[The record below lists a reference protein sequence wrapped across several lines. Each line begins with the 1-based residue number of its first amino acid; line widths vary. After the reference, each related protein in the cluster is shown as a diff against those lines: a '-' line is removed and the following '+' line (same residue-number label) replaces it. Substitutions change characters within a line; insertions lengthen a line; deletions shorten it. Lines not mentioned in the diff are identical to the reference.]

1 MRFYKKIVCFLA
13 LALYGQITQAEVMHP
28 RVLLNNEDVA
38 AMKIAAEKY
47 PLFKESFEQRKASV
61 DAKIGKV
68 IDVPL
73 PKDPGGG
80 YTHEQHKKNYT
91 LVRDAGILYLLTDD
105 KRYAELVRDVLFLYA
120 KMYPTL
126 GEHPAKKEE
135 APGKLFWQSLNEA
148 VWLVHVSQAYDAV
161 YGALSAGERAF
172 IEKDLL
178 RPVATYLSDESPKT
192 FNRIHNHGT
201 WAAAAV
207 GMTGYAIGDNEFV
220 EKALLGLDK
229 SGKSGFLKQL
239 EQLFSPDGYYTEG
252 PYYQRYALM
261 PFILFGYAI
270 EKNDPQRHIFDYRDG
285 ILLKAVYTTV
295 DLSYKG
301 LFFPLNDA
309 IKDKGLSTPELGYG
323 LAIAYSITQDPTLLS
338 LASYQLS
345 MDLSPGGALM
355 AKGIDENLGKPFNFR
370 SVDLRDGANGDEGAL
385 HILRSGAKE
394 NDQALVVKNTSQGMV
409 HGHFDKLTWLFYDNG
424 KEVVSDYG
432 ASRFLNV
439 EAKYGG
445 HYLRE
450 NDLWAK
456 QTIAHNTLVVDE
468 RSHFDGVLAVAEA
481 HHPSELV
488 YVDDEKVKLSS
499 AKMDGAYDDVSF
511 RRTMAML
518 TLDDLEYP
526 VVLDLMDVN
535 SSKQHQYDLPVFY
548 QGHLMETNF
557 AYDASKTSMAPLGKK
572 NGYQYLWRKA
582 SAKLDNQ
589 LSQITWLLGNRF
601 YSYSSLV
608 NKDTEVVFT
617 ELGANDPDFNLRRE
631 SGFIFRTKKA
641 KDHTF
646 LSVLEPHGEYNPA
659 LEYTTNSHSL
669 IKSLAHHHENGIDLV
684 EIVTKNNKK
693 WLFAVNLSAGKNV
706 TTEFTHDGQ
715 VLSWTGV
722 YYLKGYDL

>member
-1 MRFYKKIVCFLA
+1 MRLSKILCVFAFVLC
-13 LALYGQITQAEVMHP
+13 GQIAQANIMHP
-28 RVLLNNEDVA
+28 RVLLNNDDVA

-61 DAKIGKV
+61 DAKLGQV

-80 YTHEQHKKNYT
+80 YTHEQHKKNYV

-105 KRYAELVRDVLFLYA
+105 KRYAELVRDVLFSYA

-161 YGALSAGERAF
+161 YDALSADERAF

-178 RPVATYLSDESPKT
+178 RPVATFLSDESPKT

-207 GMTGYAIGDNEFV
+207 GMTGYAIGDNELV

-309 IKDKGLSTPELGYG
+309 IKDKGLSTQELGYG

-355 AKGIDENLGKPFNFR
+355 AKGIAENLEKPFNFR
-370 SVDLRDGANGDEGAL
+370 SVNLRDGANGDEGAL
-385 HILRSGAKE
+385 HILRSGPKE
-394 NDQALVVKNTSQGMV
+394 SDQALVVKNTSQGMV

-445 HYLRE
+445 HYLHE

-456 QTIAHNTLVVDE
+456 QTISHNTLVVDE
-468 RSHFDGVLAVAEA
+468 RSHFDGVLAVAEEN
-481 HHPSELV
+481 HPTELI
-488 YVDDEKVKLSS
+488 YLDDEKVKLSS
-499 AKMDGAYDDVSF
+499 AKMDGAYDGVSF

-526 VVLDLMDVN
+526 IVLDLMDAT
-535 SSKQHQYDLPVFY
+535 SDKKHQYDLPVYY
-548 QGHLMETNF
+548 QGHLMEMNELLQKLMIKNE
-557 AYDASKTSMAPLGKK
+557 YSK
-572 NGYQYLWRKA
+572 
-582 SAKLDNQ
+582 
-589 LSQITWLLGNRF
+589 
-601 YSYSSLV
+601 
-608 NKDTEVVFT
+608 
-617 ELGANDPDFNLRRE
+617 
-631 SGFIFRTKKA
+631 
-641 KDHTF
+641 
-646 LSVLEPHGEYNPA
+646 
-659 LEYTTNSHSL
+659 
-669 IKSLAHHHENGIDLV
+669 
-684 EIVTKNNKK
+684 
-693 WLFAVNLSAGKNV
+693 
-706 TTEFTHDGQ
+706 
-715 VLSWTGV
+715 
-722 YYLKGYDL
+722 

>member
-1 MRFYKKIVCFLA
+1 MRIPKILCVFAFVLC
-13 LALYGQITQAEVMHP
+13 GQIAQANIMHP
-28 RVLLNNEDVA
+28 RVLLNNDDVA

-61 DAKIGKV
+61 DAKLGQT

-80 YTHEQHKKNYT
+80 YTHEQHKKNYV
-91 LVRDAGILYLLTDD
+91 LVRDAGILYLLTED

-120 KMYPTL
+120 KMYPAL

-161 YGALSAGERAF
+161 YDALSAGERAF

-178 RPVATYLSDESPKT
+178 RPVATFLSDESPKT

-207 GMTGYAIGDNEFV
+207 GMTGYAIGDNELV

-309 IKDKGLSTPELGYG
+309 IKDKGLSTQELGYG

-355 AKGIDENLGKPFNFR
+355 AKGIAENLEKPFNFR
-370 SVDLRDGANGDEGAL
+370 SVNLRDGAKGDEGAL
-385 HILRSGAKE
+385 HILRSGPKE
-394 NDQALVVKNTSQGMV
+394 DDQALVVKNTSQGMV

-424 KEVVSDYG
+424 NEVVSDYG

-445 HYLRE
+445 HYLHE

-456 QTIAHNTLVVDE
+456 QTISHNTLVVDE
-468 RSHFDGVLAVAEA
+468 RSHFDGVLAVAEE
-481 HHPSELV
+481 HHPDELI
-488 YVDDEKVKLSS
+488 YLDDAKVKLSS
-499 AKMDGAYDDVSF
+499 AKMDDAYDGVSF

-526 VVLDLMDVN
+526 IVLDLMDVT
-535 SSKQHQYDLPVFY
+535 SDKKHQYDLPVYY
-548 QGHLMETNF
+548 QGHLMEVNF
-557 AYDASKTSMAPLGKK
+557 AYEASKTAMQPLGKK

-582 SAKLDNQ
+582 SAKLDDQ

-608 NKDTEVVFT
+608 NNHTEVVFT

-631 SGFIFRTKKA
+631 SGFIFRAQKA

-669 IKSLAHHHENGIDLV
+669 IKSLAHYEENGIDLI
-684 EIVTKNNKK
+684 EIITKNNKK

>member
-1 MRFYKKIVCFLA
+1 MKIFKILWVFAFVFC
-13 LALYGQITQAEVMHP
+13 GQFAQANVMHP
-28 RVLLNNEDVA
+28 RVLLNNDDVA

-47 PLFKESFEQRKASV
+47 PLFKTSFEQRKAAV
-61 DAKIGKV
+61 DAKLGQV
-68 IDVPL
+68 IDVPV

-91 LVRDAGILYLLTDD
+91 LLRDAGILYLLTDD
-105 KRYAELVRDVLFLYA
+105 KRYVELVRDVLFLYA

-161 YGALSAGERAF
+161 YDGLSEDERAF

-178 RPVATYLSDESPKT
+178 RPVATFLSDESPKT

-270 EKNDPQRHIFDYRDG
+270 EKNDPQRHIFEYRDG

-355 AKGIDENLGKPFNFR
+355 AKGIAENLEKPFNFR
-370 SVDLRDGANGDEGAL
+370 SVNLRDGANGDEGAL
-385 HILRSGAKE
+385 HILRSGSKE

-432 ASRFLNV
+432 AARFLNV

-445 HYLRE
+445 HYLHE

-468 RSHFDGVLAVAEA
+468 RSHFNGVLEVAEEN
-481 HHPSELV
+481 HPDELI
-488 YVDDEKVKLSS
+488 YIADDKVKLSS
-499 AKMDGAYDDVSF
+499 AKMDDAYDGVSF

-518 TLDDLEYP
+518 TLDGLEYP
-526 VVLDLMDVN
+526 IVLDLLDVT
-535 SSKQHQYDLPVFY
+535 SDKKHQYDLPVYY
-548 QGHLMETNF
+548 QGHLMEVNF
-557 AYDASKTSMAPLGKK
+557 AYEASTTAMKPLGKK

-582 SAKLDNQ
+582 SAKRDDQ

-601 YSYSSLV
+601 YSHSSLA
-608 NKDTEVVFT
+608 NSKTEVIFT

-631 SGFIFRTKKA
+631 SGFMFRTEKTKK
-641 KDHTF
+641 HTF
-646 LSVLEPHGEYNPA
+646 VSVLEPHGEYNPA
-659 LEYTTNSHSL
+659 LEYTINSHSS
-669 IKSLAHHHENGIDLV
+669 IKSLDHYRENGIDV
-684 EIVTKNNKK
+684 IEIVTTAGKK
-693 WLFAVNLSAGKNV
+693 WLFAINLSAGDKV
-706 TTEFTHDGQ
+706 KTEFTHDGQ

-722 YYLKGYDL
+722 YYLKGSSL